1 MSLRRIRI
9 PRALG
14 CIALAGLFAA
24 VLAAGCARAR
34 KPLPEGVL
42 LVTQEA
48 ASAWSRNFNP
58 LTTAAAPRWPTQAGS
73 YEPLFVFNSIQNR
86 TIPWL
91 ATRYAW
97 RDGGLTLRVNTRTGV
112 RWSDG
117 RPFSAR
123 DVAFTFE
130 LVHRFPGL
138 DRRAVWAFLAAVKQV
153 DDTTVDL
160 RFQRRFVPGFDE
172 VAAQNIVP
180 EHIWS
185 KIKEPVSFTNENPV
199 ATGPFTEVRV
209 FQAQVY
215 EIGRNPYYWQPGK
228 PAFEA
233 IRCPA
238 YPGNDRANL
247 ALAFDELDWAGNFVP
262 AIDRV
267 FVQRSPKTHA
277 YWFPLTGTCVFL
289 YANTTK
295 APYSDVHV
303 RKAISMAIDRQLLV
317 DVALYRYSR
326 PSDVTGMSDALASWR
341 DSTAIAAGDWVKYD
355 RVRAAALLDSAGL
368 RRGPDGIRLLADGK
382 PWKTEILVV
391 AGWSDWVRACQVMAR
406 SLRELGIDASVKT
419 YDFGAWFQ
427 HVQKGEFDLSLGW
440 TFEGPTPYPFYRQ
453 LMASATVKPVGETSV
468 GNWHRYGSPAADRLL
483 NAFEAEADSAK
494 QRDLSAQLQRLFA
507 AEAPA
512 IPLYPNPSW
521 AEYNLSR
528 FEGFPSAQD
537 PYCDPSTNK
546 LDRGEVLLVLTTI
559 RPKRRSS

>member
-1 MSLRRIRI
+1 MSHRLLPA
-9 PRALG
+9 PRARAVTG
-14 CIALAGLFAA
+14 ALLL
-24 VLAAGCARAR
+24 LAALGLGACARAR
-34 KPLPEGVL
+34 RPLPEGVL
-42 LVTQEA
+42 VVTQEA

-58 LTTAAAPRWPTQAGS
+58 LTTAAAPRWPTQAGI

-86 TIPWL
+86 TVPWL
-91 ATRYAW
+91 ATGYAW
-97 RDGGLTLRVNTRTGV
+97 RDDGLTLRIHTRTGV

-117 RPFSAR
+117 KPFSAR
-123 DVAFTFE
+123 DVAFTFD

-138 DRRAVWAFLAAVKQV
+138 DRRAVWAFLSAVKQV

-172 VAAQNIVP
+172 VAAQDIVP

-185 KIKEPVSFTNENPV
+185 KVAEPVSWTNDHPV

-209 FQAQVY
+209 FQDQVY

-247 ALAFDELDWAGNFVP
+247 ALAFDEIDWAGNFVP

-295 APYSDVHV
+295 PPYSDVRV
-303 RKAISMAIDRQLLV
+303 RKAISMAIDRPLLI

-341 DSTAIAAGDWVKYD
+341 DSTAIAAGDWVKFD
-355 RVRAAALLDSAGL
+355 VQRADALLDSAGL
-368 RRGPDGIRLLADGK
+368 RVGPDGIRRLPDGT
-382 PWKTEILVV
+382 PWRAEILVV

-406 SLRELGIDASVKT
+406 SLRALGLDASVKT

-440 TFEGPTPYPFYRQ
+440 TFEGPTPYPFFRQ

-468 GNWHRYGSPAADRLL
+468 GNWHRFGSPEADRLL
-483 NAFEAEADSAK
+483 SAFEAETDSAR
-494 QRDLSAQLQRLFA
+494 QRDLSARLQRLFA

-528 FEGFPSAQD
+528 FEGFPSAED

-546 LDRGEVLLVLTTI
+546 LDRGEVLLVLTRI
-559 RPKRRSS
+559 RPVRRPS